1 MAAAAVLLVGILAFA
16 ALRDGADQ
24 TAADPGTNDSST
36 SEPSPSAEPTSPS
49 PESPTTEESP
59 TQEAPSP
66 AATEQ
71 AMSDF
76 VTSYLSTVTSD
87 PRSTFEM
94 LTPQFQQQSNG
105 YGGYSGFWGTV
116 ESATPRDVTADPKAL
131 TVSYTVDYVM
141 TNGRQSTQDVTLQ
154 LAREGTAS

>member
-1 MAAAAVLLVGILAFA
+1 
-16 ALRDGADQ
+16 
-24 TAADPGTNDSST
+24 
-36 SEPSPSAEPTSPS
+36 
-49 PESPTTEESP
+49 
-59 TQEAPSP
+59 
-66 AATEQ
+66 
-71 AMSDF
+71 MSDF

-105 YGGYSGFWGTV
+105 YAGYSGFWGTV
-116 ESATPRDVTADPKAL
+116 ESASPRDVTADPKAL

-154 LAREGTAS
+154 LAREGDGFLIAGES